1 MNKKRIF
8 TTVLF
13 LIFSGLL
20 FAEKIVFS
28 AGNMSGQAGDSSA
41 TTTLTGSAFIQ
52 TTSIEISADS
62 IELSGDDYRFIK
74 AEGAVTGKNLET
86 NMEFTCDSMSYDRT
100 TKVAQLLGNVHLVD
114 TENDV
119 KADAQLIEYNQNTN
133 IAVLQIGI
141 TLTQKKNICTGS
153 YAVYQKNEQM
163 LEISGNAQVKQEN
176 DTFRAQ
182 QITLNLDTQNITLS
196 GNVKGS
202 VTESAKK
209 EESSSEA
216 AAQGE
221 VNQEAVAQEVI
232 RADEMMAE
240 PDNWPEEATDKLTD
254 TAEKRE

>member
-1 MNKKRIF
+1 MNKKVFFTIVIF
-8 TTVLF
+8 LF
-13 LIFSGLL
+13 LFCQL

-28 AGNMSGQAGDSSA
+28 AGSMSGQAGDSSA
-41 TTTLTGSAFIQ
+41 TTRLTGSAFIQ

-74 AEGAVTGKNLET
+74 AQGAVSGKNLET
-86 NMEFTCDSMSYDRT
+86 HMEFTCDSMSYDRQ
-100 TKVAQLLGNVHLVD
+100 TKVAVLQGNVKLVD

-141 TLTQKKNICTGS
+141 TLTQKKNVCTGA

-182 QITLNLDTQNITLS
+182 QITLNLETQSITLS

-209 EESSSEA
+209 EETKE
-216 AAQGE
+216 
-221 VNQEAVAQEVI
+221 
-232 RADEMMAE
+232 AE
-240 PDNWPEEATDKLTD
+240 PSGDGISEKQ
-254 TAEKRE
+254 AEKKE

>member
-1 MNKKRIF
+1 MNKKVFFTIVIF
-8 TTVLF
+8 LF
-13 LIFSGLL
+13 LFCQL

-28 AGNMSGQAGDSSA
+28 AGSMSGQACDSSA
-41 TTTLTGSAFIQ
+41 TTRLTGSAFIQ

-74 AEGAVTGKNLET
+74 AQGAVSGKNLET
-86 NMEFTCDSMSYDRT
+86 HMEFTCDSMSYDRQ
-100 TKVAQLLGNVHLVD
+100 TKVAVLQGNVKLVD

-141 TLTQKKNICTGS
+141 TLTQKKNVCTGA

-182 QITLNLDTQNITLS
+182 QITLNLETQSITLS

-209 EESSSEA
+209 EEAKE
-216 AAQGE
+216 
-221 VNQEAVAQEVI
+221 
-232 RADEMMAE
+232 AE
-240 PDNWPEEATDKLTD
+240 PTGDGISEKQ
-254 TAEKRE
+254 AEKKE

>member
-1 MNKKRIF
+1 
-8 TTVLF
+8 
-13 LIFSGLL
+13 
-20 FAEKIVFS
+20 
-28 AGNMSGQAGDSSA
+28 MSGQAGDSSA

-202 VTESAKK
+202 VTETKKK
-209 EESSSEA
+209 EEETVETEQS
-216 AAQGE
+216 
-221 VNQEAVAQEVI
+221 
-232 RADEMMAE
+232 
-240 PDNWPEEATDKLTD
+240 TD
-254 TAEKRE
+254 TKQPAVPEPVEGPAEQEGGE

>member
-1 MNKKRIF
+1 MNKKVFFTIVIF
-8 TTVLF
+8 LF
-13 LIFSGLL
+13 LFCQL

-28 AGNMSGQAGDSSA
+28 AGSMSGQAGDSSA
-41 TTTLTGSAFIQ
+41 TTRLTGSAFIQ

-74 AEGAVTGKNLET
+74 AQGAVSGKNLET
-86 NMEFTCDSMSYDRT
+86 HMEFTCDSMSYDRQS
-100 TKVAQLLGNVHLVD
+100 KVAVLQGNVKLVD

-141 TLTQKKNICTGS
+141 TLTQKKNVCTGA

-182 QITLNLDTQNITLS
+182 QITLNLETQSITLS

-209 EESSSEA
+209 EEAKE
-216 AAQGE
+216 
-221 VNQEAVAQEVI
+221 
-232 RADEMMAE
+232 AE
-240 PDNWPEEATDKLTD
+240 PSDDGISEKQ
-254 TAEKRE
+254 AEKKE

>member
-1 MNKKRIF
+1 MNKKVFFTIVIF
-8 TTVLF
+8 LF
-13 LIFSGLL
+13 LFCQL

-28 AGNMSGQAGDSSA
+28 AGSMSGQAGDSSA
-41 TTTLTGSAFIQ
+41 TTRLTGSAFIQ

-74 AEGAVTGKNLET
+74 AQGAVSGKNLET
-86 NMEFTCDSMSYDRT
+86 HMEFTCDSMSYDRQ
-100 TKVAQLLGNVHLVD
+100 TKVAVLQGNVKLVD

-141 TLTQKKNICTGS
+141 TLTQKKNVCTGA

-182 QITLNLDTQNITLS
+182 QITLNLETQSITLS

-209 EESSSEA
+209 EEAKE
-216 AAQGE
+216 
-221 VNQEAVAQEVI
+221 
-232 RADEMMAE
+232 AE
-240 PDNWPEEATDKLTD
+240 PSGDGISENQ
-254 TAEKRE
+254 AEKKE